1 MQDGR
6 SIHEVPVQGG
16 GGSVLSLGLQA
27 LLALLPIVLA
37 GALLVGFRVPAKHA
51 MPAAYLAAVAVALG
65 GWQMAPSRVVA
76 ASIQGLFLTFDLLF
90 IIFGALLLLHALERS
105 GGVAAIRR
113 SFHGVSDDRRI
124 QVVIVCWLFG
134 SFIEGAAGFGT
145 PAAVT
150 APLMVALGFP
160 AAAAV
165 MLGMMVQSTAVTFGA
180 VGTPVLVG
188 IQGGL
193 GGEAFSADLAAVGLT
208 MTDFLHLVTAKA
220 VLLHA
225 TAGVLMPTWMV
236 VMMTRFFGEK
246 RSWTEGLKVV
256 PFTIFGGLAFT
267 VPYVLFGTFL
277 GPEFPSLL
285 GAPVGLAIVV
295 TAARRGFLIPA
306 DTWDFPPRERWEDE
320 WVSGL
325 EEEMADVPDEG
336 RVSGPMAWAPY
347 GLLGVLLVITRLPS
361 LPVGGWLRS
370 VRIPWDDILGTGI
383 NAATTPLYLPGF
395 VLLVVVAI
403 TAVLHRMDGRALGA
417 AVRSSAKVLVGAG
430 FVLVFT
436 VPMVR
441 VYINSDVNGAGMLS
455 MPIAMA
461 EWVAGNVGQVWPFFA
476 GATGALG
483 AFIAG
488 SNTVSNLMFSAF
500 QYGVAERLAM
510 STVMIVALQAVGA
523 AAGNMIAIHNVVA
536 ASATVG
542 LLGKEGS
549 TLRKTF
555 LPTMYYLLVIGILG
569 LVAVHVLGVTD
580 PLRGTG

>member
-1 MQDGR
+1 MTPG
-6 SIHEVPVQGG
+6 V
-16 GGSVLSLGLQA
+16 QA
-27 LLALLPIVLA
+27 LLAVFPIAL
-37 GALLVGFRVPAKHA
+37 GGILLVGFRVPAKKV
-51 MPAAYLAAVAVALG
+51 MPLVYLAAVAVALAA
-65 GWQMAPSRVVA
+65 WSMTPLRVAA

-90 IIFGALLLLHALERS
+90 IIFGAILLLHTLERS

-113 SFHGVSDDRRI
+113 SFHGVSDDRRV
-124 QVVIVCWLFG
+124 QVVIVAWLFG

-145 PAAVT
+145 PAAVA
-150 APLMVALGFP
+150 APLLVALGFP

-180 VGTPVLVG
+180 VGTPILVG
-188 IQGGL
+188 VQGGL
-193 GGEAFSADLAAVGLT
+193 GGASFSADLAAAGLT
-208 MTDFLHLVTAKA
+208 MTDYLHLVTGKA

-236 VMMTRFFGEK
+236 VMMTRFFGERK
-246 RSWTEGLKVV
+246 SWTEGLGVL
-256 PFTIFGGLAFT
+256 PFTLFGGLAFT

-285 GAPVGLAIVV
+285 GAPVGLAITVAV
-295 TAARRGFLIPA
+295 AKKGWLIPK
-306 DTWDFPPRERWEDE
+306 DSWDFPARERWAED

-325 EEEMADVPDEG
+325 EDELADVEEG
-336 RVSGPMAWAPY
+336 RGISTWLAWAPY
-347 GLLGVLLVITRLPS
+347 ALLGLLLVLTRLPS
-361 LPVGGWLRS
+361 LPVGGWLRA
-370 VRIPWDDILGTGI
+370 PALAWPDILGSGI
-383 NAATTPLYLPGF
+383 TATTTPLYLPGF
-395 VLLVVVAI
+395 VLIVVVAI
-403 TAVLHRMDGRALGA
+403 TAFLHRMDASALGA
-417 AVRSSAKVLVGAG
+417 AVRSSTQVLLGAG

-441 VYINSDVNGAGMLS
+441 VYINSDVNGAGLLS
-455 MPIAMA
+455 MPLAMA
-461 EWVAGNVGQVWPFFA
+461 EWVAGNVGQVWPLFA
-476 GATGALG
+476 GMTGALG

-542 LLGKEGS
+542 LLGREGS
-549 TLRKTF
+549 TLRKTI
-555 LPTMYYLLVIGILG
+555 LPTIYYLLVIGILG
-569 LVAVHVLGVTD
+569 LLAVHVLGVTD
-580 PLRGTG
+580 PLQAGPP